1 LVRVLHIGLIAALL
15 AWAAPAVSQTMREH
29 GLGGRGFTAPGS
41 IRKATSMAGR
51 ADARALVQRSIGVI
65 GIPMFKI
72 TEPPHG
78 VLVAYSTAA
87 GQYAQD
93 GTGNLSPYAQA
104 LLQALRE
111 PGIEMPKVFRMVSA
125 NVAAASNGSQVPSVL
140 GNWPPEDLDVSRR

>member
-41 IRKATSMAGR
+41 IRKAGR